1 MAGNGGASKVE
12 QGAPPAGQPP
22 RGRRS
27 PFGAARAAG
36 YRPKTTGRA
45 LPPATVRQRAKSP
58 AARLLS
64 LPSRLWMWAGI
75 ALALAFFVLFGI
87 VPTVAN
93 LVISFTNY
101 SGLAGTPTSF
111 TGFSNYSQLFTSQGP
126 GFTSSIIDTLIF
138 VVGVTVVQN
147 VIGIALAHRLVD
159 DTKMASGLRILA
171 FFPIV
176 LGVTVIGIVWLLL
189 FDPFSSPAA
198 SLSGLFGVHPGFFGS
213 NSWAMPL
220 VITVQVWQNLGF
232 TMAVYIGALK
242 TIPSSIYEAAQ
253 LDGVSSWQRFTQVT
267 WPLMA
272 PAVTVNVLF
281 AVIGSLTTYNLIYI
295 LTDGQFGTNTLGML
309 AFNDA
314 FGQTADLGLGA
325 AVTIALFVVAVF
337 VAIPLAALFRSRER
351 RLLA

>member
-1 MAGNGGASKVE
+1 MTAADPRASAGR
-12 QGAPPAGQPP
+12 PAQSA
-22 RGRRS
+22 RARRRS
-27 PFGAARAAG
+27 
-36 YRPKTTGRA
+36 
-45 LPPATVRQRAKSP
+45 KSP
-58 AARLLS
+58 GARLLS

-75 ALALAFFVLFGI
+75 GLGVAFFILFGI

-93 LVISFTNY
+93 VVISFTNY

-111 TGFSNYSQLFTSQGP
+111 TGFFNYSQLFTSQAP
-126 GFTSSIIDTLIF
+126 GFTASIIDTLIF
-138 VVGVTVVQN
+138 VLGVTVVQN
-147 VIGIALAHRLVD
+147 VVGISLAHRLVD
-159 DTKMASGLRILA
+159 DTKTGSVLRTLA

-189 FDPFSSPAA
+189 FDPISSPAA
-198 SLSGLFGVHPGFFGS
+198 SFFALFGIHPGFFGS
-213 NSWAMPL
+213 NSWAMAL

-242 TIPSSIYEAAQ
+242 TIPASVYEAAM

-309 AFNDA
+309 AFNTA

-325 AVTIALFVVAVF
+325 AVTIALLVVAIF
-337 VAIPLAALFRSRER
+337 VAIPLAALLRSRER
-351 RLLA
+351 RLFA